1 MEVIEALEGIASSP
15 LYERIWSSLDVV
27 VRSIDLY
34 GFGGLALS
42 LNGGKDSTVL
52 LHLIRAAV
60 VVHAR
65 ASGGE
70 GGAGAAG
77 GIGRLGG
84 ARRAEGELGGMV
96 TFFFDRD
103 DDFREVVGFTKAT
116 ADAYKLDMRVY
127 RNSFFEGLEDL
138 LGSTGVKGIF
148 LGTRRGDPNADSQIF
163 SPSSKGWPLF
173 MRINPIME
181 WSYHD
186 VWEFLLL
193 CRLPYCSLYDEGF
206 TSLGS
211 VDTTFPNGA
220 LLRSDGKYSPAHL
233 LTDPKLERSG
243 RKSGKNT
250 MTRGESEHDMLRAIP
265 TAGLVII
272 GDEILKAKVEEQNC
286 KFLLKQLRSIGW
298 QVQRVTFV
306 GDVMEDIATAVN
318 DLSQK
323 CDAVLTCGG
332 LGPTLDDVTMK
343 AVAQAIGR
351 KVSTS
356 LELENAIRSHFR
368 EHVTEHHLKMA
379 FVPDGPEVCIEACPL
394 TLTPCVASHS
404 RPALA
409 RSVDR
414 DDPSQAAGWEA
425 IAISACALPERIYI
439 TGSAKCR

>member
-1 MEVIEALEGIASSP
+1 MEVVEALEGIAASP
-15 LYERIWSSLDVV
+15 LYDRIWSSLDVV
-27 VRSIDLY
+27 IRSIDLY
-34 GFGGLALS
+34 GFEGLALS

-60 VVHAR
+60 AVR
-65 ASGGE
+65 AGASEGD
-70 GGAGAAG
+70 GGAGGDG
-77 GIGRLGG
+77 GDGGDGGTGDSGRLGG
-84 ARRAEGELGGMV
+84 PERSEGGGGLGGMV
-96 TFFFDRD
+96 TFFFDRE

-116 ADAYKLDMRVY
+116 ADAYELDMRVY
-127 RNSFFEGLEDL
+127 SNSFFEGLEDL
-138 LGSTGVKGIF
+138 LGSTDVKGIF

-163 SPSSKGWPLF
+163 SPSSKGWPVF

-193 CRLPYCSLYDEGF
+193 CRLPYCSLYDEGY

-243 RKSGKNT
+243 RKNGKNT
-250 MTRGESEHDMLRAIP
+250 MTRGESEHDMLRTTP

-286 KFLLKQLRSIGW
+286 KFLLKQLRSVGW

-356 LELENAIRSHFR
+356 SELEHAIRSHFG
-368 EHVTEHHLKMA
+368 EHTTEHHLKMA
-379 FVPDGPEVCIEACPL
+379 LVPDGPEVCIE
-394 TLTPCVASHS
+394 TLLCHVLPFTRDLRS
-404 RPALA
+404 LA
-409 RSVDR
+409 R
-414 DDPSQAAGWEA
+414 
-425 IAISACALPERIYI
+425 L
-439 TGSAKCR
+439 